1 MLKTKL
7 LPILPWGQQLWLTG
21 RVVIWFLLQQFLTWL
36 FKARACAKLQVS
48 WHHAGR
54 QWLTMRWMCCRAGVW
69 GCGFPLW
76 GCVWAGSG
84 WGPWVGLEPGLR
96 SPLAWICSIDSEP
109 SSASVLPDPI
119 FPGKP
124 DTAHSLWLSSRE
136 SPGPTAP
143 WRRSRRSRRQPELC
157 NYWGRSGPGVLVQC
171 DLWKLMI
178 NTHHML
184 RATFWSWDLK
194 SQ

>member
-1 MLKTKL
+1 
-7 LPILPWGQQLWLTG
+7 
-21 RVVIWFLLQQFLTWL
+21 
-36 FKARACAKLQVS
+36 
-48 WHHAGR
+48 
-54 QWLTMRWMCCRAGVW
+54 MRWMCCRAGVW

-143 WRRSRRSRRQPELC
+143 WQRSRRSRRQPELC
-157 NYWGRSGPGVLVQC
+157 NYWGRTRPGVLVHC
-171 DLWKLMI
+171 DVWKMMI

-184 RATFWSWDLK
+184 QATFQAETSNPSSNNRAPMCDCLLFMWWDPDVHHILPRLK
-194 SQ
+194 AN